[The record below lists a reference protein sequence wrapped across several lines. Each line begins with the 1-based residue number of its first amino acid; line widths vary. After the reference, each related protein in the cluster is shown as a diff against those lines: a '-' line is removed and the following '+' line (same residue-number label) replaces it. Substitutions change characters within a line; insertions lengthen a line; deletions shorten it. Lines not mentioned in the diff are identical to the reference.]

1 MIGAAGLFVAKLAA
15 VAAVV
20 LGSSMLARRVGH
32 AAGGLLAGLPMIAG
46 PITGLMLIDI
56 DAGVVRGVCLA
67 TLACQP
73 ALVLYLLVYAHAA
86 RRLPPAGSL
95 AVAAAVFVAGGIAM
109 LQAPLAEWARVA
121 LAIAAPPLA
130 LRAMPALSGAPA
142 RAVAQPR
149 GELAIRVG
157 VAVLIA
163 AGVMGGAQHLGPGP
177 AGLLLATPITG
188 VVLPLFTQAR
198 HGGDATA
205 ALLGGFLRGQV
216 GFVAFFLVMLAAL
229 PAWPGGIAWPVGMI
243 VAAMA
248 AQAARRVWR
257 P

>member
-1 MIGAAGLFVAKLAA
+1 MIGPAGLFVAKLAA

-20 LGSSMLARRVGH
+20 LGSSVLARRVGH

-46 PITGLMLIDI
+46 PITGLMLVDI
-56 DAGVVRGVCLA
+56 DAPIVRGVCLA

-86 RRLPPAGSL
+86 LRWRPAASL
-95 AVAAAVFVAGGIAM
+95 AVAAAVFLAGGVAL
-109 LQAPLAEWARVA
+109 LQLPLPEWARVA
-121 LAIAAPPLA
+121 LAVAGPPLA
-130 LRAMPALSGAPA
+130 LRWMPTLGAQPL

-157 VAVLIA
+157 VAVVIA
-163 AGVMGGAQHLGPGP
+163 AGVMWGAQHLGPGP

-198 HGGDATA
+198 HGGEATA

-229 PAWPGGIAWPVGMI
+229 PGWPGWVAWPLGMAAAG
-243 VAAMA
+243 VAA
-248 AQAARRVWR
+248 QVARRVWR